1 MCLSIALKLRV
12 RLRALLIINRL
23 QYVFAKSQLHQYV
36 KQTKLLLIF
45 HVLLIYRFCRMCL
58 LTREMAE
65 SDFDMQSLCNF

>member
-1 MCLSIALKLRV
+1 MCLSIALKLGV
-12 RLRALLIINRL
+12 CLPALLIINRL

-45 HVLLIYRFCRMCL
+45 HVLLKYRFCCMCL

-65 SDFDMQSLCNF
+65 SDIDIQSLCNF